1 MWMNILE
8 AEMRRIDTTLETL
21 IALFFEEFVAMYGD
35 EELASVATSAVIN
48 ELLVGAEN
56 ELCEDAA

>member
-1 MWMNILE
+1 
-8 AEMRRIDTTLETL
+8 MRRIDTTLETL
-21 IALFFEEFVAMYGD
+21 IALFFEEFVAMYGE

-48 ELLVGAEN
+48 ELLLGAEN